1 MTISAK
7 GCMIPIQADACKR
20 TCGLCNNNQLPL
32 PPQPLP
38 LPRPPQLPPITLPPV
53 TLPPVT
59 LPLRGKQLNILSYL
73 KNIDGNNKND
83 MNC

>member
-7 GCMIPIQADACKR
+7 GCMMPIQADACRR

-38 LPRPPQLPPITLPPV
+38 LPRPPQLPPVPLPTQPQ
-53 TLPPVT
+53 LPPVT
-59 LPLRGKQLNILSYL
+59 LPLRGKQLNTSFYFE
-73 KNIDGNNKND
+73 K
-83 MNC
+83 